1 MSAATS
7 ATRAVSANA
16 ISKAIVDAAMRVHS
30 ALGPGLL
37 ESAYRACLKHE
48 LERRGHSVR
57 AEVPLPVIYEGVKLE
72 IGYRID
78 LLVNEIVVVEIKAAD
93 GIAPVHE
100 AQIISYLKLSGRS
113 LGLLINFHVAHLKD
127 GIRRFVV
134 GDGWR

>member
-1 MSAATS
+1 MPPAPPCWAARWPRAALWSTPPAGTGTSWHCCGFIFSLCCVLQNSKIRKDEPQRTQRYTKENEMSAATS

-57 AEVPLPVIYEGVKLE
+57 AEVPLPVIYEGVKL
-72 IGYRID
+72 
-78 LLVNEIVVVEIKAAD
+78 
-93 GIAPVHE
+93 
-100 AQIISYLKLSGRS
+100 
-113 LGLLINFHVAHLKD
+113 
-127 GIRRFVV
+127 
-134 GDGWR
+134 